1 MNFQLEDN
9 GYLFKNSKYN
19 LNSSGAL
26 ALGSLPWMFTICLIL
41 RVP

>member
-9 GYLFKNSKYN
+9 GYLTKYN